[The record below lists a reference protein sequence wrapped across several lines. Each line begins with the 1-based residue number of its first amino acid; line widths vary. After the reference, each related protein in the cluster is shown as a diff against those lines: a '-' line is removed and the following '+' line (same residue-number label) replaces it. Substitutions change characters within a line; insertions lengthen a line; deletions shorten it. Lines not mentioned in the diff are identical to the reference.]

1 MVPVLPMTHAHV
13 QRVMKAGFVIPL
25 VGGTYL
31 ARIYINKEAIDH
43 KTFFQL
49 KCI

>member
-13 QRVMKAGFVIPL
+13 QRDIKAGFVIPL

-31 ARIYINKEAIDH
+31 AGIFEH
-43 KTFFQL
+43 FF
-49 KCI
+49 KN

>member
-13 QRVMKAGFVIPL
+13 QRDMKAGFVIPL

-31 ARIYINKEAIDH
+31 ARIFKF
-43 KTFFQL
+43 FFQL
-49 KCI
+49 NAFS